1 MGNAFYNQNEI
12 KVCFLDFYSKLW
24 TSSSNS
30 LYRMSHSMLNDFDIL
45 YCDDKNLW
53 SNIWLKKIFATLG
66 SMPRCRSPAL
76 DGLKV
81 DFYLFYWNKVHGC
94 LFKAISHFFLT
105 YRMPKYCGN
114 TYVALIPWLDSNI
127 FVFDFWPIPLCKVC
141 YKSSIKSWSIALKMW
156 LYISCSWA
164 K

>member
-1 MGNAFYNQNEI
+1 MHFIIKTRSKFVSWISTLSFGLLLLTLYIVCRILCWMILIFYI
-12 KVCFLDFYSKLW
+12 V
-24 TSSSNS
+24 
-30 LYRMSHSMLNDFDIL
+30 MI
-45 YCDDKNLW
+45 KNLW